1 MSRCQSKSRARVVP
15 YSGGPRTPA
24 RGRAVQRSGQ
34 RGRGCRRPLR
44 TERRHSA
51 QSPPA
56 TGASAVC
63 IERATR
69 PAGETSGFDGTEAT
83 SGRTPPRLP
92 STAGP
97 VARADGGRRPVC
109 ARRCE
114 GAGRGGGLGRPTAG
128 YDGTGVRSQHHR
140 RRHRPSGES
149 GARWAEA
156 CDRVARLPPGRL
168 LAHATAPTRDRS
180 PGPPSTRWAPK
191 ARLIASDGPRGHW
204 FNGRPKA
211 DTVPAPELCADLV
224 YTERAYE
231 MPLMEAVRDT
241 VRPCRG

>member
-1 MSRCQSKSRARVVP
+1 MDVP
-15 YSGGPRTPA
+15 YRETGKGWRAVGARREPSGGTP
-24 RGRAVQRSGQ
+24 
-34 RGRGCRRPLR
+34 
-44 TERRHSA
+44 A

-56 TGASAVC
+56 TGGPAVC
-63 IERATR
+63 SERATR
-69 PAGETSGFDGTEAT
+69 PAGETSGFDGTEAK
-83 SGRTPPRLP
+83 SGRTPPRPP

-97 VARADGGRRPVC
+97 VARADGARRPVC

-128 YDGTGVRSQHHR
+128 YDETDVRSQHHGR
-140 RRHRPSGES
+140 RRRPSGES

-156 CDRVARLPPGRL
+156 CDRVARLAPGRL
-168 LAHATAPTRDRS
+168 LPHATAPTRDRS
-180 PGPPSTRWAPK
+180 PGPASTRWAPRLALSHRT
-191 ARLIASDGPRGHW
+191 AREDTG

-211 DTVPAPELCADLV
+211 DTVSAPELCANLV

-231 MPLMEAVRDT
+231 MPFVEAVRDT